1 MMSIL
6 RRYLLIHQLNLFLWH
21 CQLRPLYDRTSV
33 SEAIPKGM
41 GNWFKHI
48 YLQSNNSRETISTP
62 LAMGDSAGTKPWQNT
77 TKVEP
82 WAWFF
87 GCIVCTLLLLYRYTY
102 TYTYTY
108 IPNTAIMRTKTCLL
122 PWQHAQSLVAVIVWK
137 TAMAILPV
145 CLLVI
150 SSNNHI

>member
-6 RRYLLIHQLNLFLWH
+6 RQYLIIYQLSLFHCH

-33 SEAIPKGM
+33 REAIPKGM

-48 YLQSNNSRETISTP
+48 YWQSNNSHETISTP
-62 LAMGDSAGTKPWQNT
+62 LAMGDSAGTKPWLNT

-102 TYTYTY
+102 TY
-108 IPNTAIMRTKTCLL
+108 ILNIMRTKTW